1 MSGESGQDTPADLR
15 YTEAHEWVRELGE
28 GRVRVGI
35 TDHAQ
40 QQLGDIVFVQLPEVG
55 ASVAAGDA
63 LGEVES
69 TKSVADIYS
78 PVAGAVV
85 AVNGALEENPELIN
99 SSAYGEGWIAEL
111 ELAED
116 APEAAE
122 LLDATAYRKLIEAG

>member
-1 MSGESGQDTPADLR
+1 MSGESGQDMPSDLR
-15 YTEAHEWVRELGE
+15 YTEDHEWVRELGE

-40 QQLGDIVFVQLPEVG
+40 QQLGDIVFVQLPELG
-55 ASVAAGDA
+55 ASLAVGDT

-85 AVNGALEENPELIN
+85 AVNEALAEEPELIN

-111 ELAED
+111 ELTEGASG
-116 APEAAE
+116 PGE
-122 LLDATAYRKLIEAG
+122 LLDAVAYRKLIEAS